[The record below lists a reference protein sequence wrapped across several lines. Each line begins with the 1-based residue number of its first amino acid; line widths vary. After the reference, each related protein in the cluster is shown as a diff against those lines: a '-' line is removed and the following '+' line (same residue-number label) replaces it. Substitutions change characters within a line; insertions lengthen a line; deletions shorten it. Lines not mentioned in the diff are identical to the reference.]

1 MNWLTQG
8 RRMAPR
14 YASVVVL
21 LLAACGG
28 GGGGSGG
35 GDGGGGGG
43 GGGSVGT
50 GGTTG
55 DGGSV
60 DVELTTPT
68 GPPKAYVLDSLVL
81 PAAAAAS
88 ARSTVQS
95 SAAVRP
101 KPALLTLPQ
110 WNDAPPV
117 PMPVPGVPMQI
128 GAPRILT
135 STQTVGGMAQVLQ
148 WSPAPDGGQVGAI
161 SFTSVGAFGLRLGL
175 VVEGLPD
182 SARIHLYRQDRSQTG
197 FETTGKAINE
207 VLARNR
213 AVDGNTQAAATWWS
227 PDLGA
232 DEVTLEIG
240 LPAGVPAS
248 QLRISIPR
256 LTHAYVNL
264 SLPTEADLQARYDT
278 RNVGDAA
285 SCELDASC
293 ADQYATERNAVARMS
308 YVDTDRFYYYCT
320 GSLLNNTK
328 LDYTPYFLSANHC
341 ISTQAAASSL
351 RTDWFFRS
359 ASCNSVEPHP
369 QAATRQ
375 RGARLLYATSVTD
388 ATLLL
393 LNEAP
398 PAGVTL
404 AGWDARGPTAK
415 GAAVYTLHQP
425 QGDWLKYAEGQAQ
438 SYRNCT
444 VSGGSVSCSDGNA
457 QSNFLDVVWSKGITE
472 RGSSGSPLFVNG
484 RVVGA
489 LSGGSSACS
498 VKGGADIYSRF
509 DKAFSDT
516 IGNWLAQ

>member
-1 MNWLTQG
+1 M
-8 RRMAPR
+8 
-14 YASVVVL
+14 
-21 LLAACGG
+21 GG
-28 GGGGSGG
+28 GGETGGSG
-35 GDGGGGGG
+35 
-43 GGGSVGT
+43 ST
-50 GGTTG
+50 
-55 DGGSV
+55 
-60 DVELTTPT
+60 DVPLATPA
-68 GPPKAYVLDSLVL
+68 GPPKAFVLDSVVL
-81 PAAAAAS
+81 PASATAAA
-88 ARSTVQS
+88 RSVVTS

-101 KPALLTLPQ
+101 KPAILTLPH
-110 WNDAPPV
+110 WSDAPPV
-117 PMPVPGVPMQI
+117 PMPAPGVPMQI
-128 GAPRILT
+128 GAPRVL
-135 STQTVGGMAQVLQ
+135 SPTQTVGGMAQLLQ

-161 SFTSVGAFGLRLGL
+161 SFTSVGAFGVRLGL
-175 VVEGLPD
+175 VVDGLPD
-182 SARIHLYRQDRSQTG
+182 TAQIHLYRQDRSKTG
-197 FETTGKAINE
+197 FETTGKAINDT
-207 VLARNR
+207 LARNR
-213 AVDGNTQAAATWWS
+213 AADGNTQAARTWWS

-240 LPAGVPAS
+240 LPAGVPTS
-248 QLRISIPR
+248 QLRIAIPM

-264 SLPTEADLQARYDT
+264 SLPTEADLRLSYDT
-278 RNVGDAA
+278 RSVGDAA

-328 LDYTPYFLSANHC
+328 QDYTPYFLSANHC

-359 ASCNSVEPHP
+359 ASCNSVEPNP

-375 RGARLLYATSVTD
+375 QGARLLYATAVTD

-438 SYRNCT
+438 GYRNCT
-444 VSGGSVSCSDGNA
+444 VGGGSVSCSDGDA
-457 QSNFLDVVWSKGITE
+457 QSNFLDVTWSKGITE
-472 RGSSGSPLFVNG
+472 RGSSGSPLFVSG

-489 LSGGSSACS
+489 LSGGSSACT

-509 DKAFSDT
+509 DRAFSDT